1 MLDPALVH
9 ALLALASGAL
19 IGLSLG
25 LIGGGGSILAVPLL
39 LYVVGVASPHA
50 AIGTG
55 ALAVAA
61 NAAVSLAMHSR
72 ARTVKWPCAL
82 AFAGSGVAGA
92 ALGAHFGKAV
102 GGDVLLALFGLVMI
116 LVGVA
121 MFFNRGEGG
130 NPDVRLDRA
139 SARRLLPPLAGTGF
153 LVGGVSGFFGIG
165 GGFLI
170 VPGLVTATAMPL
182 LNAIGSSLVSVTVFG
197 LTTATSYAFSGLV
210 DWRAAGFMVV
220 GGLGGSYSGLR
231 LARRLSTSRRA
242 LSAVFSTVVIV
253 TGLYI
258 VWTGIGAL
266 AATVQ
271 G

>member
-1 MLDPALVH
+1 MLDPALIH
-9 ALLALASGAL
+9 ALLALVSGML

-39 LYVVGVASPHA
+39 LYVVGVASPHV

-61 NAAVSLAMHSR
+61 NAAVSLAMHAR

-82 AFAGSGVAGA
+82 VFAGSGVAGA
-92 ALGAHFGKAV
+92 ALGAQLGKTV

-116 LVGVA
+116 LVGGA
-121 MFFNRGEGG
+121 MFLRRGEGG
-130 NPDVRLDRA
+130 NPDVHLDRA
-139 SARRLLPPLAGTGF
+139 SAPRLLPPLASTGF
-153 LVGGVSGFFGIG
+153 LVGGLSGFFGIG

-197 LTTATSYAFSGLV
+197 LTTATSYAVSGLI
-210 DWRAAGFMVV
+210 DWPTAGLMVL
-220 GGLGGSYSGLR
+220 GGLGGSFAGLR
-231 LARRLSTSRRA
+231 LARRLSGSRQA
-242 LSAVFSTVVIV
+242 LSVLFATIVIS

-266 AATVQ
+266 AALI
-271 G
+271 

>member
-1 MLDPALVH
+1 MPDPVLIH

-61 NAAVSLAMHSR
+61 NAALSLAMHSR

-82 AFAGSGVAGA
+82 AFAGSGVTGA

-121 MFFNRGEGG
+121 MFFSRGEGG

-210 DWRAAGFMVV
+210 DWGAAGVMVV
-220 GGLGGSYSGLR
+220 GGLGGSY
-231 LARRLSTSRRA
+231 A
-242 LSAVFSTVVIV
+242 AVFSTVVIA